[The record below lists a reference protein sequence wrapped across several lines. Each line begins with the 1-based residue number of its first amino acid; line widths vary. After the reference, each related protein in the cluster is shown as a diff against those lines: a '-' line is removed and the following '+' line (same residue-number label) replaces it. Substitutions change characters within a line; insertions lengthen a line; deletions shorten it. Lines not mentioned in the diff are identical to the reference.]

1 MNRITYFHRNIKA
14 GYSINKVTQTFV
26 RGIPDKEEYYV
37 PCRRASLRDILRNMW
52 FVYKRRDKHGI
63 NHVTGDIHYCIL
75 ALIGCKSVLTIHD
88 TVALHF
94 AEGGRVKKFIQ
105 EWLWFRLP
113 LKYATKVVA
122 ISEATK
128 NSLRKYT
135 RRDDIVVI
143 HNAIDPMFH
152 EGKRLPNNIPQILL
166 IGTSGNKNLLRTF
179 DALKGIK
186 CKVLIIGPLSV
197 EQKDSL
203 NRNKIYYENSCG
215 LSDEQIL
222 DAYIRCDVVS
232 FISLFEG
239 FGMIIVEA
247 NKVGRPVICS
257 DIPVLREVAGDAA
270 LFVNPTDIEDMHRG
284 FEQILKDED
293 LQQDLVA
300 RGFENAKWFDVKEIQ
315 KQWLDFYEVL

>member
-1 MNRITYFHRNIKA
+1 MRVVYFHRNKNA
-14 GYSINKVTQTFV
+14 GFSINKVTQTVIRDFA
-26 RGIPDKEEYYV
+26 DKEEFEL
-37 PCRRASLRDILRNMW
+37 PCFGASPQTILRNLW
-52 FVYKRRDKHGI
+52 FVWRHRSKKNI
-63 NHVTGDIHYCIL
+63 NHVTGDVQYAIL
-75 ALIGCKSVLTIHD
+75 ALRGCKSVLTCHD
-88 TVALHF
+88 TVSLDYRKLSWLKRIF
-94 AEGGRVKKFIQ
+94 F
-105 EWLWFRLP
+105 EWMWYRLP

-300 RGFENAKWFDVKEIQ
+300 RGFENAKRFDVKEIQ